1 MALSTQKI
9 GFSGWQLAIKKKCIA
24 AELRKA
30 VYRGFSI
37 FSRFALATVT
47 LQGCRAA
54 TPPIGGGVA
63 ATLHSPKN
71 CQVQGS

>member
-1 MALSTQKI
+1 MALSTRKI
-9 GFSGWQLAIKKKCIA
+9 GFLGWQLAIKKICVA

-30 VYRGFSI
+30 VYGGFSI

-47 LQGCRAA
+47 LQGCRVA
-54 TPPIGGGVA
+54 TPLIGGGVA